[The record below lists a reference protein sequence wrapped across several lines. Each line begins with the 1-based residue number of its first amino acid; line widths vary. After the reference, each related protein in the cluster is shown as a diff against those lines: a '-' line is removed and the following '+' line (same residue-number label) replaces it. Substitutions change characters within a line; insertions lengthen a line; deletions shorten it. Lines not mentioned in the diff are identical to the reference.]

1 MRNSRVSK
9 VSRRWIFVVAAA
21 AVLIF
26 LLGFFVGVNNMNEV
40 EARDYRQNQKYYT
53 SVEVE
58 EGDTLWSIS
67 EEYMTSEY
75 NDRNEYMNEVCAI
88 NHISAD
94 EIHAGQ
100 YIVVPYYSAEALK

>member
-1 MRNSRVSK
+1 MRNSRVNK
-9 VSRRWIFVVAAA
+9 VSRRWIFAVAAA

-53 SVEVE
+53 SIEVE

-75 NDRNEYMNEVCAI
+75 NDRNEYMNEVRQM
-88 NHISAD
+88 NHITGS
-94 EIHAGQ
+94 EIRSGS
-100 YIVVPYYSAEALK
+100 IILVPYYK